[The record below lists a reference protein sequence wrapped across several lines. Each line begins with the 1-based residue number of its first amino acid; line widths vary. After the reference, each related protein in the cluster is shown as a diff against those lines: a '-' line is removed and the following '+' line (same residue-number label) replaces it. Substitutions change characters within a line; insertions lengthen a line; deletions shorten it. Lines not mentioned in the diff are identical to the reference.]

1 MVNAPP
7 AFTFGIEEEYHL
19 VDLASRDLRAAPPG
33 FIEECQRQLGHRVT
47 PEFLATQ
54 IEIGTPVCTSFADAR
69 AEIARLRRGI
79 GTLAASHGMAPIASG
94 THPFAET
101 GDLPTTDKQR
111 YRQLADELAGV
122 GRRMVTCGMHVHVGI
137 EDPELRIDLMNQM
150 RYFLPHLLTLS
161 TSSPFWKGS
170 DTRLKSYRLAIVDE
184 SPRSGLP
191 GRLASWDEY
200 QQIVAVLV
208 KAGIIEDA
216 SKIWWD
222 LRPSAKFPT
231 LEMRIT
237 DVATRLEDAIAV
249 AALYV
254 STVRMLWRLRRAN
267 LSWRMYPVFL
277 LEENRWRAQRYG
289 VKGQLFDFGKGELVP
304 FADLLAELVALVAE
318 DAEALGCA
326 AELKHCLAIAA
337 SGTSADRQ
345 VATFEAALAK
355 GATRQAALHAV
366 VDGLVTETLAVD

>member
-1 MVNAPP
+1 MVKTSP

-33 FIEECQRQLGHRVT
+33 FIEECQRQLGNWVT

-69 AEIARLRRGI
+69 AEIARLRHGI

-137 EDPELRIDLMNQM
+137 EDTELRIDLMNQM

-161 TSSPFWKGS
+161 TSSPFWKGD

-222 LRPSAKFPT
+222 VRPSAKFPT

-237 DVATRLEDAIAV
+237 DVATRLDDAIAV

-254 STVRMLWRLRRAN
+254 STVRMLWRLSRAN
-267 LSWRMYPVFL
+267 LSWRTYPVFL

-289 VKGQLFDFGKGELVP
+289 VKGQLFDFGKGALVP

-318 DAEALGCA
+318 VAEALGCA
-326 AELKHCLAIAA
+326 A
-337 SGTSADRQ
+337 
-345 VATFEAALAK
+345 
-355 GATRQAALHAV
+355 
-366 VDGLVTETLAVD
+366 